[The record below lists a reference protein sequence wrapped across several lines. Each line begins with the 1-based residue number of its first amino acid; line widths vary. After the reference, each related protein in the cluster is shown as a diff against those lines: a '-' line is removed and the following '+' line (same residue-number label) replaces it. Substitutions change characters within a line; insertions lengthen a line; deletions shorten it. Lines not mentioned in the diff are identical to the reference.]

1 VKKTSLLFAFFLF
14 ISLLSGC
21 APKPVVYSDLITV
34 KVTMSE
40 QISYAPIRIAVAEGY
55 FAEYGIQVE
64 YIQFQGSSQAL
75 ALLVSGDA
83 DVYAGTLNA
92 GFLNTV
98 ALSNG
103 TIKAVADRGHLEPG
117 GCTYQAILIR
127 KDLFE
132 SGAVTGP
139 ADLRGQ
145 IFSTTTAGPS
155 AYLLST
161 YLSQGGL
168 TFDDIEIKDLDTASE
183 IDGYATGAISG
194 SMAPEPNLSMILESG
209 NAVILAP
216 AQDVLGTF
224 QSGLLAFGQN
234 LLIDNPEVGAR
245 FLAGYLK
252 GLEQYNQG
260 KTERNLQIISE
271 AIGMTTDELN
281 KICWVAMSNDGML
294 DYSSVDAFQQWSI
307 AQEQLDAPVT
317 EEQFWDP
324 SFLAA
329 AQALVNP

>member
-1 VKKTSLLFAFFLF
+1 MKKTFIIFVLFLF
-14 ISLLSGC
+14 VSVLSGC
-21 APKPVVYSDLITV
+21 APKPVVYSDMVTV

-40 QISYAPIRIAVAEGY
+40 QISYAPIHIAVAEGY
-55 FAEYGIQVE
+55 FAEFGIQVE
-64 YIQFQGSSQAL
+64 YIQFEGSSQAL

-103 TIKAVADRGHLEPG
+103 TIKAVADRGHVAPG

-127 KDLFE
+127 KDLYE

-139 ADLRGQ
+139 EDLRGLT
-145 IFSTTTAGPS
+145 FSASTAGPA

-168 TFDDIEIKDLDTASE
+168 TFDDIEILNLETPSE
-183 IDGYATGAISG
+183 IDGYATGALDG
-194 SMAPEPNLSMILESG
+194 SLAPEPNLSMVLETG
-209 NAVILAP
+209 NAVILA
-216 AQDVLGTF
+216 AAEDVLGTS
-224 QSGLLAFGQN
+224 QSGLIAFGQN
-234 LLIDNPEVGAR
+234 LLIDNPDVGAR

-252 GLEQYNQG
+252 GIEKYNEG
-260 KTERNLQIISE
+260 KTESNLQVISE
-271 AIGMTTDELN
+271 ATGMTTEELN
-281 KICWVAMSNDGML
+281 NICWVAMSNDGL
-294 DYSSVDAFQQWSI
+294 LNYPSVDGFQLWSV
-307 AQEQLDAPVT
+307 AQGQLDNPVS

-329 AQALVNP
+329 AQELLNP